1 MIGNGHTTPATP
13 EDDKQAQTILSN
25 LEEFIYDPEVQSELV
40 AKMGEGDPA
49 TAIGGITGQLV
60 HMQMVVAEGTGVQL
74 SRDILIAVAAEII
87 NALIEI
93 AMQAGIIQA
102 TDDQMLEQLQGDAL
116 IAAVDAYMQL
126 GDEKVNG
133 EAASKLAND
142 VMGGQMDSSEAQQGL
157 VNNMGGGGIPPEA
170 QGDIPMEGGGIPPEA
185 QGDIP
190 MEGEGI
196 PPEAQGNVPMG
207 TQGLIGGAV

>member
-25 LEEFIYDPEVQSELV
+25 VEEFIYDPEVQSELV
-40 AKMGEGDPA
+40 AKIGEGDPA

-60 HMQMVVAEGTGVQL
+60 HMQMVVAEGTGVEL

-87 NALIEI
+87 SALIEI
-93 AMQAGIIQA
+93 AMQAGIIQE
-102 TDDQMLEQLQGDAL
+102 DQQLEQLQGDAL

-126 GDEKVNG
+126 GDHKVNG
-133 EAASKLAND
+133 EAASNLTQE

-170 QGDIPMEGGGIPPEA
+170 QGDIPMEGQGGGIPPEA

-196 PPEAQGNVPMG
+196 PPEEQVPMG

>member
-25 LEEFIYDPEVQSELV
+25 VEEFIYDPEVQSELV

-60 HMQMVVAEGTGVQL
+60 HMQMVVAEGTGVEL

-102 TDDQMLEQLQGDAL
+102 TDDQQLEQLQGDAL

-133 EAASKLAND
+133 EAASKLTQE
-142 VMGGQMDSSEAQQGL
+142 VMGGQIDSPEAQQGL
-157 VNNMGGGGIPPEA
+157 LNNMGGGGIPPEA
-170 QGDIPMEGGGIPPEA
+170 QGDIPMEGDMQAGGPPQGGIPPEA

-190 MEGEGI
+190 MEQEGM
-196 PPEAQGNVPMG
+196 V
-207 TQGLIGGAV
+207 

>member
-1 MIGNGHTTPATP
+1 
-13 EDDKQAQTILSN
+13 
-25 LEEFIYDPEVQSELV
+25 
-40 AKMGEGDPA
+40 
-49 TAIGGITGQLV
+49 
-60 HMQMVVAEGTGVQL
+60 
-74 SRDILIAVAAEII
+74 
-87 NALIEI
+87 
-93 AMQAGIIQA
+93 MQAGIIQA
-102 TDDQMLEQLQGDAL
+102 TDDQQLEQLQGDAL

-196 PPEAQGNVPMG
+196 PPEEQVPMG

>member
-13 EDDKQAQTILSN
+13 EADKQAEVILSN

-40 AKMGEGDPA
+40 TKMGEGDPA

-60 HMQMVVAEGTGVQL
+60 HMQMVVAEGTGNEL

-93 AMQAGIIQA
+93 AIQAGIIQA

-142 VMGGQMDSSEAQQGL
+142 VMGGQMDSPEAQQGL

-170 QGDIPMEGGGIPPEA
+170 QGDIPMEG
-185 QGDIP
+185 
-190 MEGEGI
+190 EGI
-196 PPEAQGNVPMG
+196 PPEAQVPMG

>member
-25 LEEFIYDPEVQSELV
+25 IEEFIYDQEVQAELV

-49 TAIGGITGQLV
+49 TTIGGITGQLV
-60 HMQMVVAEGTGVQL
+60 HMQMVVADGTGVEL

-116 IAAVDAYMQL
+116 IAAVDAYMEL
-126 GDEKVNG
+126 GDSKVNG

-142 VMGGQMDSSEAQQGL
+142 VMGGQMDSPEAQQGL
-157 VNNMGGGGIPPEA
+157 VNNMGGGGGIPPEA
-170 QGDIPMEGGGIPPEA
+170 QGDVPMEGQGGGIPPEA
-185 QGDIP
+185 QGD
-190 MEGEGI
+190 
-196 PPEAQGNVPMG
+196 VPMG

>member
-13 EDDKQAQTILSN
+13 EDDKQAQVILSN

-40 AKMGEGDPA
+40 TKMGEGDPA

-60 HMQMVVAEGTGVQL
+60 HMQMVVAEGTGNEL

-102 TDDQMLEQLQGDAL
+102 TDDQQLEQLQGDAL

-157 VNNMGGGGIPPEA
+157 VNNMGGGIPPEA

-196 PPEAQGNVPMG
+196 PPEEQVPMG
-207 TQGLIGGAV
+207 TQGLIGGAA

>member
-13 EDDKQAQTILSN
+13 EDDRQAETIISN
-25 LEEFIYDPEVQSELV
+25 VEEFIYDEEVQAELI

-49 TAIGGITGQLV
+49 TAIGSITGQLV
-60 HMQMVVAEGTGVQL
+60 HMQMVIADGSGVQL

-93 AMQAGIIQA
+93 AIQSGIVQT
-102 TDDQMLEQLQGDAL
+102 TDEQQLEQLQGDAL

-133 EAASKLAND
+133 EAASRLTIV
-142 VMGGQMDSSEAQQGL
+142 VMGGQMDSPEAQQGL
-157 VNNMGGGGIPPEA
+157 VNNMTGAPPEEQMPQQQVA
-170 QGDIPMEGGGIPPEA
+170 DASP
-185 QGDIP
+185 
-190 MEGEGI
+190 
-196 PPEAQGNVPMG
+196 PMG
-207 TQGLIGGAV
+207 QQGLIGGMA